1 MGEYMGTSPSVIMK
15 VLILVACLAAVA
27 FAQPRNQLTC
37 DICTDIMTDLTTSS
51 PATPPSRRSLTLLRR
66 FATLWDSSSLGSR
79 PPATCWRQASS
90 QLSSKD
96 LLTTTW
102 TPLRSA
108 LTFWEPVLKNL
119 STKIQ
124 IKKICRCFFNFMN
137 KRQYWFFF

>member
-1 MGEYMGTSPSVIMK
+1 MGEYMGTSSRAIMK

-37 DICTDIMTDLTTSS
+37 DICTDIMTDLDNFITSDTTEQEIIDFVKEICH
-51 PATPPSRRSLTLLRR
+51 A
-66 FATLWDSSSLGSR
+66 LGQLISGFE
-79 PPATCWRQASS
+79 ATCNLLVTS
-90 QLSSKD
+90 QLPAKD

-124 IKKICRCFFNFMN
+124 KKKIC
-137 KRQYWFFF
+137 FFFSPGKKKKKKKKKKK